1 MQAEKIAMFF
11 AELADED
18 SFGAINT
25 QGNLRFVIGEGVNRR
40 QLGIHNGKDNKTD
53 TNSAGKTCQTDS
65 ETPTDKTAEFSGKR
79 VVFLH

>member
-1 MQAEKIAMFF
+1 MQTQKIAMFF
-11 AELADED
+11 TEFADED

-25 QGNLRFVIGEGVNRR
+25 QGNLRFVICEDINRR

-53 TNSAGKTCQTDS
+53 TNTADKTCQADS